1 MKDEKQAIPFFL
13 KIDPTLTPDGKLK
26 LHHLFDLVGQP
37 TMHSG
42 EDTVFINMLFK
53 IGDYWYVRCVSNSPN
68 KLYEISNLV
77 LDFLSHVDTGYTINT
92 AKPLFFFLESLTKEK
107 KKYWPREVYFY
118 NHHHYGDKLPG
129 VVAKIAL
136 REGIVDKEYSLLQQ
150 VHNGK
155 LKFNSKAFKPI
166 HYDGYSN
173 PNIEE
178 AVKLNHW
185 FENIHQ
191 LNRMFKPLPKEV
203 LKRLISIPRVRYAD
217 KAEIQHIYGAYDRKV
232 NSKSQT
238 PK

>member
-13 KIDPTLTPDGKLK
+13 KLDIANKPAGKSK
-26 LHHLFDLVGQP
+26 LGDLLDIVGRP
-37 TMHSG
+37 TMITG
-42 EDTVFINMLFK
+42 ENTTFINMLFK
-53 IGDYWYVRCVSNSPN
+53 IGDYWYVRCVSNTPN
-68 KLYEISNLV
+68 KLYEITNLV
-77 LDFLSHVDTGYTINT
+77 LDFLSNVDKGYTIYT
-92 AKPLFFFLESLTKEK
+92 AKPLFFFLESLTKEERK
-107 KKYWPREVYFY
+107 SLPREVYFY

-136 REGIVDKEYSLLQQ
+136 REGIVDKEYSL
-150 VHNGK
+150 VNCINNGK
-155 LKFNSKAFKPI
+155 LKFDNGFKPI

-217 KAEIQHIYGAYDRKV
+217 KAEIQHIYGA
-232 NSKSQT
+232 S
-238 PK
+238 

>member
-1 MKDEKQAIPFFL
+1 MKDEKKAIPFFL
-13 KIDPTLTPDGKLK
+13 KIDPTLAPGGKLK

-37 TMHSG
+37 TKRSG

-53 IGDYWYVRCVSNSPN
+53 IGDYWYVRCVSNHPN

-92 AKPLFFFLESLTKEK
+92 AKPLFFFLKSLTKEEK
-107 KKYWPREVYFY
+107 KSLPREVYFY

-136 REGIVDKEYSLLQQ
+136 REGIVNKEYSLLQQ

-155 LKFNSKAFKPI
+155 LRFNSKAYKPI

-217 KAEIQHIYGAYDRKV
+217 KAEIQHIYGAYDST
-232 NSKSQT
+232 SKR
-238 PK
+238 

>member
-13 KIDPTLTPDGKLK
+13 KIDPTLAPDGRLK
-26 LHHLFDLVGQP
+26 LQHLLDLVGP
-37 TMHSG
+37 PAMHSG
-42 EDTVFINMLFK
+42 EDTTFINMLFK
-53 IGDYWYVRCVSNSPN
+53 IGDYWYVRCVSNHPN

-77 LDFLSHVDTGYTINT
+77 LDFFSYVDKGYTVYT

-107 KKYWPREVYFY
+107 RKYWPREVYFY

-217 KAEIQHIYGAYDRKV
+217 KAEIQDIYGAIW
-232 NSKSQT
+232 
-238 PK
+238 P

>member
-1 MKDEKQAIPFFL
+1 MKDEKQTIPFFL
-13 KIDPTLTPDGKLK
+13 KLDIANKPAGKSK
-26 LHHLFDLVGQP
+26 LGDLLDIVGRP
-37 TMHSG
+37 TMITG
-42 EDTVFINMLFK
+42 ENTTFINMLFK
-53 IGDYWYVRCVSNSPN
+53 IGDYWYVRCVSNTPN

-77 LDFLSHVDTGYTINT
+77 LDFFSYVDKGYTIYT
-92 AKPLFFFLESLTKEK
+92 AKPLFFFMVSLTKEEK
-107 KKYWPREVYFY
+107 ESLPREVYFY

-150 VHNGK
+150 AYNGK

-166 HYDGYSN
+166 HYEGYSN

-217 KAEIQHIYGAYDRKV
+217 KAEIQHIYGG
-232 NSKSQT
+232 S
-238 PK
+238 

>member
-1 MKDEKQAIPFFL
+1 MKDEKLAVPFFL
-13 KIDPTLTPDGKLK
+13 KIDPALAPAGRLK
-26 LHHLFDLVGQP
+26 LQHLLDLVGQP
-37 TMHSG
+37 AMHSG
-42 EDTVFINMLFK
+42 EDTNFINMLFK
-53 IGDYWYVRCVSNSPN
+53 IGNYWYVRCVSNHPN
-68 KLYEISNLV
+68 KLYEISNLI
-77 LDFLSHVDTGYTINT
+77 LDFFSYVDKGYTIYT
-92 AKPLFFFLESLTKEK
+92 AKPLFFYMESLTKEEK
-107 KKYWPREVYFY
+107 ESLPREVYLF

-136 REGIVDKEYSLLQQ
+136 REGIVNKEYSLLQQ
-150 VHNGK
+150 AHNGK
-155 LKFNSKAFKPI
+155 LRFNSKAFKPI

-217 KAEIQHIYGAYDRKV
+217 KAEFQHIYGASTRQHHD
-232 NSKSQT
+232 
-238 PK
+238 

>member
-13 KIDPTLTPDGKLK
+13 KLDIANKPAGKSK
-26 LHHLFDLVGQP
+26 LGDLLDIVGRP
-37 TMHSG
+37 TMITG
-42 EDTVFINMLFK
+42 ENTTFINMLFK
-53 IGDYWYVRCVSNSPN
+53 IGDYWYVRCVSNTPN
-68 KLYEISNLV
+68 KLYEITNLV
-77 LDFLSHVDTGYTINT
+77 LDFLSNVDKGYTIYT
-92 AKPLFFFLESLTKEK
+92 AKPLFFFLESLTKEERK
-107 KKYWPREVYFY
+107 SLPRKVYFY

-136 REGIVDKEYSLLQQ
+136 REGIVDKEYSL
-150 VHNGK
+150 VNCINNGK
-155 LKFNSKAFKPI
+155 LKFDNGFKPI

-217 KAEIQHIYGAYDRKV
+217 KAEIQHIYGA
-232 NSKSQT
+232 S
-238 PK
+238 

>member
-1 MKDEKQAIPFFL
+1 MKSDKQAIPFFV
-13 KIDPTLTPDGKLK
+13 KIDPAKAPAGRLK
-26 LHHLFDLVGQP
+26 LVHLQDLFGHV
-37 TMHSG
+37 TMHRG
-42 EDTVFINMLFK
+42 EDSAFINVLFK
-53 IGDYWYVRCVSNSPN
+53 IGDYWYVRCVTNSPN

-77 LDFLSHVDTGYTINT
+77 LDFLSHMDTGYTIYT

-107 KKYWPREVYFY
+107 RKYWSREVYFY

-136 REGIVDKEYSLLQQ
+136 REGIVNKEYSLLQQ
-150 VHNGK
+150 AYNGK
-155 LKFNSKAFKPI
+155 LRFNSKAFKPI

-173 PNIEE
+173 PNIAE

-217 KAEIQHIYGAYDRKV
+217 KAEIQHTYGASTRQHHD
-232 NSKSQT
+232 
-238 PK
+238 

>member
-1 MKDEKQAIPFFL
+1 MKDEKLTVPFFL
-13 KIDPTLTPDGKLK
+13 KIDPAKAPAGRLK
-26 LHHLFDLVGQP
+26 LQHLLDLVGQP

-42 EDTVFINMLFK
+42 ENTNFINMLFK
-53 IGDYWYVRCVSNSPN
+53 IGNYWYVRCVSNHPN

-77 LDFLSHVDTGYTINT
+77 LDFFSYVDKGYTIYT
-92 AKPLFFFLESLTKEK
+92 AKPLFFFMESLTKEEK
-107 KKYWPREVYFY
+107 ESLPREVYFY
-118 NHHHYGDKLPG
+118 NHHHYGDRLPG

-150 VHNGK
+150 AYNGK
-155 LKFNSKAFKPI
+155 LRFNSKAFKPI

-217 KAEIQHIYGAYDRKV
+217 KAEIQHIYGA
-232 NSKSQT
+232 S
-238 PK
+238 

>member
-1 MKDEKQAIPFFL
+1 MKDVKQAIPFFL
-13 KIDPTLTPDGKLK
+13 KIHLDKAIPGKSKLTHML
-26 LHHLFDLVGQP
+26 DLVGNP
-37 TMHSG
+37 SVIKDD
-42 EDTVFINMLFK
+42 DTTFINMLFK
-53 IGDYWYVRCVSNSPN
+53 IGDYWYVRCVSNTPN

-77 LDFLSHVDTGYTINT
+77 LDFLSNVDKGYTIYT
-92 AKPLFFFLESLTKEK
+92 AKPLFFFLESLSKEEK
-107 KKYWPREVYFY
+107 KSLPREVYLY
-118 NHHHYGDKLPG
+118 NHMRYGDKLPG

-136 REGIVDKEYSLLQQ
+136 REGIVDKEYSL
-150 VHNGK
+150 VNCINNGK
-155 LKFNSKAFKPI
+155 LRFNSKAFKPI

-217 KAEIQHIYGAYDRKV
+217 KAEIQHIYVA
-232 NSKSQT
+232 S
-238 PK
+238 

>member
-13 KIDPTLTPDGKLK
+13 KLDIANKPPGKSK
-26 LHHLFDLVGQP
+26 LGDLLDIVGQP

-42 EDTVFINMLFK
+42 ENTTFINMLFK
-53 IGDYWYVRCVSNSPN
+53 IGDYWYVRCVSNTPN

-77 LDFLSHVDTGYTINT
+77 LDFLSHVDTGYTIYT
-92 AKPLFFFLESLTKEK
+92 AKPLFFFLESLSKEEK
-107 KKYWPREVYFY
+107 KALPREVYFY

-150 VHNGK
+150 AYNGK
-155 LKFNSKAFKPI
+155 LRFNSKAFKPI
-166 HYDGYSN
+166 HYEGYSN

-217 KAEIQHIYGAYDRKV
+217 KAEIQHIYGA
-232 NSKSQT
+232 S
-238 PK
+238 

>member
-13 KIDPTLTPDGKLK
+13 KIDPALAPAGRLK
-26 LHHLFDLVGQP
+26 LQHLLGLVGQP
-37 TMHSG
+37 AMHSG
-42 EDTVFINMLFK
+42 EDTTFINMLFK
-53 IGDYWYVRCVSNSPN
+53 IGDYWYVRCVSNHPN

-77 LDFLSHVDTGYTINT
+77 LDFLSHVDKGYTTYT

-107 KKYWPREVYFY
+107 RKYWPREVYFY

-136 REGIVDKEYSLLQQ
+136 REGIVNKEYSLLQQ
-150 VHNGK
+150 AHNGK
-155 LKFNSKAFKPI
+155 LRFNSKAFKPI

-203 LKRLISIPRVRYAD
+203 LKRLISIPRVRYVD
-217 KAEIQHIYGAYDRKV
+217 KAEIQHIYGA
-232 NSKSQT
+232 S
-238 PK
+238 